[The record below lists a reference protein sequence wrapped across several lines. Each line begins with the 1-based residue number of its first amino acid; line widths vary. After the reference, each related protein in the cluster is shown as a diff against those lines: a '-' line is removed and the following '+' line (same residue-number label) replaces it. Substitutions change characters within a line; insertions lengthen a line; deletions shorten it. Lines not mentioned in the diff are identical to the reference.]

1 MMFLI
6 NKGFQVLKELE
17 MRVSFGV
24 DLSTLSQNAIMKD
37 KPAGWTADNT
47 QKSMARH
54 QAKLGGPL
62 L

>member
-1 MMFLI
+1 
-6 NKGFQVLKELE
+6 